1 MVSNTEKD
9 TRGYSEMKQFL
20 VIAAVLLS
28 GCSAIQDIKQYW
40 PRDHDPV
47 MFNHLVT
54 TDIAIEKID
63 CERPDWAQAHN
74 NAETLARYAEW
85 RNDPQT
91 TNMKGLVAHTER
103 MSRGG
108 SKTFCELGKKTAAQR
123 IQAARSAWQ
132 GR

>member
-1 MVSNTEKD
+1 
-9 TRGYSEMKQFL
+9 MKRLL

-40 PRDHDPV
+40 PRSHDAV
-47 MFNHLVT
+47 LFDRLVT

-63 CERPDWAQAHN
+63 CEHADWTQAHN
-74 NAETLARYAEW
+74 NAEALARYAEW

-91 TNMKGLVAHTER
+91 TNIKGLLAHTER
-103 MSRGG
+103 MARGG
-108 SKTFCELGKKTAAQR
+108 SKTFCELGKKTAQQR
-123 IQAARSAWQ
+123 IEAAKSAWQ

>member
-1 MVSNTEKD
+1 MKKLLLVVAIVSLT
-9 TRGYSEMKQFL
+9 
-20 VIAAVLLS
+20 
-28 GCSAIQDIKQYW
+28 GCSTIQDIKQYW

-54 TDIAIEKID
+54 TDIAIKHVD
-63 CERPDWAQAHN
+63 CEKADWTTAHN
-74 NAETLARYAEW
+74 NAEVLAQYAEW

-91 TNMKGLVAHTER
+91 ANMKGLAAHTER
-103 MSRGG
+103 MARGG

-123 IQAARSAWQ
+123 IEAAKSAWQ